1 MGKNI
6 LLVGDFNDPFGQA
19 AGKKK
24 KKKSEGTEGLSNI
37 INTR

>member
-24 KKKSEGTEGLSNI
+24 KKKAKAQTA
-37 INTR
+37 

>member
-24 KKKSEGTEGLSNI
+24 KKAKAQKA
-37 INTR
+37 

>member
-24 KKKSEGTEGLSNI
+24 KKSEGTEGLSNI

>member
-1 MGKNI
+1 MDKNI

-24 KKKSEGTEGLSNI
+24 AKAQKA
-37 INTR
+37 